1 MSQPYDPNLFP
12 IPTDPN
18 PELYPTPGAAPDFLP
33 FPDYQ
38 PPPNLYPEPAPNF
51 DPGMF
56 PYPSQEPSGDR

>member
-12 IPTDPN
+12 IPLTPN
-18 PELYPTPGAAPDFLP
+18 PELYPEPGASPDFLP
-33 FPDYQ
+33 FPEHQ
-38 PPPNLYPEPAPNF
+38 PSPNLYPEPAPNF